1 MKYRLYFLANG
12 EVMLCLQGRRCLV
25 RESQPV
31 RYTYHFILALRRSR
45 CASVVADCPV
55 DLETTGNVLSC
66 LNTGRR
72 DSTHP
77 VKPENFTLGTHWFVV
92 PMSQRNF
99 AFYALHTECSI
110 RGVRRG
116 VIGSGNICLS
126 FREILGIRIFGTQ
139 SRFPSVFFTEDACE
153 RGPKRTH
160 DGVSIV
166 NSRKLNLPAIGNY
179 TDLGRIRTSTGGASN
194 KGSESC
200 PDH

>member
-77 VKPENFTLGTHWFVV
+77 VKPETSRSEPIGLWFQCRSATSRF
-92 PMSQRNF
+92 M
-99 AFYALHTECSI
+99 HC
-110 RGVRRG
+110 
-116 VIGSGNICLS
+116 
-126 FREILGIRIFGTQ
+126 TQ
-139 SRFPSVFFTEDACE
+139 SAVFAVFGGGLLALAIFASASARFLGFVFSALRADFLRYSSRRMLASVGQNVHMTE
-153 RGPKRTH
+153 
-160 DGVSIV
+160 
-166 NSRKLNLPAIGNY
+166 
-179 TDLGRIRTSTGGASN
+179 
-194 KGSESC
+194 
-200 PDH
+200 

>member
-1 MKYRLYFLANG
+1 MKYRLYLLANG

-25 RESQPV
+25 RETQPV

-55 DLETTGNVLSC
+55 DLEATGNVLSC

-99 AFYALHTECSI
+99 AFYALHTGCSI

-116 VIGSGNICLS
+116 VYWLWQYLPQLPRDSWDSYFRHSEQISFGILHGGCL
-126 FREILGIRIFGTQ
+126 RAWAKT
-139 SRFPSVFFTEDACE
+139 
-153 RGPKRTH
+153 
-160 DGVSIV
+160 
-166 NSRKLNLPAIGNY
+166 Y
-179 TDLGRIRTSTGGASN
+179 T
-194 KGSESC
+194 
-200 PDH
+200 